1 MVGRRHARAVGES
14 AYRRLWPEELH
25 GGILLCCQFRRTF
38 HALARRTLAQ
48 DSIARDECRPE
59 GCRVLPLA
67 CSKRRSAVNQ
77 RPRFLLC
84 PRRAVATSHE
94 RSALLQSHGGRSRPK
109 RHGDQGQQHRCGR
122 ARARD
127 ARPPF
132 PGRAIG
138 SNMRTIRFT
147 IFNFSRSP
155 LLSISRISHAAK
167 ATWGGR
173 ACGEA
178 GGTGSRALVVAFT
191 LLRRT
196 YTGVGR
202 GALPGGARGANGA
215 DGDAARPERVSTRAP
230 SGRGA
235 LPKVQLNVPRRCHRS
250 NSGPGSGEESSG
262 PSSPRPVGAL
272 PKVAGVRSRGVPWPE

>member
-1 MVGRRHARAVGES
+1 MAH
-14 AYRRLWPEELH
+14 RRLWPEALH
-25 GGILLCCQFRRTF
+25 GGIQLCCQFRRTF

-84 PRRAVATSHE
+84 PRRAVAASHE

-132 PGRAIG
+132 PGRAIAEHK
-138 SNMRTIRFT
+138 I
-147 IFNFSRSP
+147 FSRRLSP
-155 LLSISRISHAAK
+155 LNLQNLKRP
-167 ATWGGR
+167 
-173 ACGEA
+173 GEA
-178 GGTGSRALVVAFT
+178 ERVARRAGPEAARWPWRS
-191 LLRRT
+191 RRT
-196 YTGVGR
+196 CR
-202 GALPGGARGANGA
+202 AGA
-215 DGDAARPERVSTRAP
+215 AP
-230 SGRGA
+230 PPPCAISM
-235 LPKVQLNVPRRCHRS
+235 
-250 NSGPGSGEESSG
+250 
-262 PSSPRPVGAL
+262 
-272 PKVAGVRSRGVPWPE
+272 

>member
-1 MVGRRHARAVGES
+1 MPEIRPSGCRLQSSRTCRDIVHTEMVFMRDGGPQGMVGRRHARAVGEL
-14 AYRRLWPEELH
+14 AYRWLWPEELH

-84 PRRAVATSHE
+84 PRRAVAASHE

-132 PGRAIG
+132 PGRAIAE
-138 SNMRTIRFT
+138 
-147 IFNFSRSP
+147 
-155 LLSISRISHAAK
+155 HEAK
-167 ATWGGR
+167 
-173 ACGEA
+173 EV
-178 GGTGSRALVVAFT
+178 LV
-191 LLRRT
+191 RKQ
-196 YTGVGR
+196 
-202 GALPGGARGANGA
+202 
-215 DGDAARPERVSTRAP
+215 VSTC
-230 SGRGA
+230 
-235 LPKVQLNVPRRCHRS
+235 K
-250 NSGPGSGEESSG
+250 
-262 PSSPRPVGAL
+262 
-272 PKVAGVRSRGVPWPE
+272 